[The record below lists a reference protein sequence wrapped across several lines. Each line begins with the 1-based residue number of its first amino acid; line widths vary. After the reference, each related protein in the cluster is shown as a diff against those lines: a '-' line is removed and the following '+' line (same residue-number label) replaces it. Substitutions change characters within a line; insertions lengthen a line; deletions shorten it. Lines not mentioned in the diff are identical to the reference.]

1 MIGVRFDGINEAG
14 LNLRHDVL
22 MLEMNAARLT
32 DLEDA
37 VAGLTHSLEEKDAT
51 ILDLQAE
58 LLSIKLKMCGP
69 SKNEASVPAPRPL
82 VQKKPRPPTKTEE
95 NGRLRKILNALLPL
109 LPSDS
114 DVVDCADRKFL
125 SDPRPAM
132 LVVKTK
138 DVVAQKTAANATVLK
153 RVKVPVNT
161 NLQREYDGN
170 VIWKKFDYGRNGC
183 LNVKFK
189 GIVHYEPN
197 SCNARKW
204 PGSDFR
210 IVYEDDDDSEV
221 VDLPTLLKLLE
232 ETPTIEGDISTPR
245 YVKPERKLVTT
256 SIGKLVTTRVV
267 ADKPNIVRVAEK
279 RPVIR
284 PTFFEDRYK

>member
-1 MIGVRFDGINEAG
+1 VVMGGQ
-14 LNLRHDVL
+14 
-22 MLEMNAARLT
+22 
-32 DLEDA
+32 
-37 VAGLTHSLEEKDAT
+37 S
-51 ILDLQAE
+51 
-58 LLSIKLKMCGP
+58 
-69 SKNEASVPAPRPL
+69 NEASVPAPHPL

-95 NGRLRKILNALLPL
+95 NVRLRKILNAVLPL
-109 LPSDS
+109 LPSGSS

-125 SDPRPAM
+125 SDPPRV

-138 DVVAQKTAANATVLK
+138 DVVETTAASATVFK
-153 RVKVPVNT
+153 WAKVPVNK
-161 NLQREYDGN
+161 NLQRAYDGN

-189 GIVHYEPN
+189 GKVHYEPN

-232 ETPTIEGDISTPR
+232 ETPTVEGDITTPR
-245 YVKPERKLVTT
+245 YVKPGRKLVTT
-256 SIGKLVTTRVV
+256 SVLVTPSRVE
-267 ADKPNIVRVAEK
+267 AHKPNTVRVAEK

>member
-22 MLEMNAARLT
+22 MLQMTAARLAE
-32 DLEDA
+32 LEDA
-37 VAGLTHSLEEKDAT
+37 VTGLTHSLEEKDAT
-51 ILDLQAE
+51 ISDLQAE
-58 LLSIKLKMCGP
+58 LLSIKVVLGGQ
-69 SKNEASVPAPRPL
+69 SNEGASVPAPRPL

-95 NGRLRKILNALLPL
+95 NVRLRKILNAVLPL
-109 LPSDS
+109 LPSYS

-125 SDPRPAM
+125 SADPRPM

-138 DVVAQKTAANATVLK
+138 NVVGTTAANATVLK
-153 RVKVPVNT
+153 RAKVPVNT
-161 NLQREYDGN
+161 NLQRQYDGN

-183 LNVKFK
+183 LNRKFK

-197 SCNARKW
+197 SCNARTW

-232 ETPTIEGDISTPR
+232 ETPTVEGDMSTPR

-256 SIGKLVTTRVV
+256 SVLLTPVRVV

-284 PTFFEDRYK
+284 PTFFEDRYM